1 MSLQS
6 SQDNLFENAKIF
18 EYPGLSTLARLALT
32 RIFSA
37 IDQGSLVATMPNGAQ
52 IVCAGARPGP
62 QGVISISDMRVLRRA
77 LFSGDIG
84 VARSYA
90 DGDWS
95 SPDLTAVIEVAAA
108 NGEKFLRALQ
118 GSTPAM
124 LFNWLSHRLRAN
136 SRPGSRRNIQ
146 FHYDLGN
153 EFYRLWLD
161 DRMIYS
167 SALFRTGLES
177 LESAQQQKLDRII
190 ELVDAK
196 AGYRVL
202 EIGCGW
208 GALALELAQNRGAQ
222 VTALTLS
229 SRQLAHAQA
238 LAATSPA
245 CERIDFRLQD
255 YRDVGG
261 TFDRIVSVEMIE
273 AVGQEYWPT
282 FFATLRDRL
291 APSGHALLQ
300 AITIADDRFERYSRT
315 PGFIQ
320 HCIFPGGTL
329 PSQERMAQE
338 AQRAGLSFERV
349 ETFGESYART
359 LAEWRERFEE
369 NWENISGLG
378 FDSRFHRLWKYYLCY
393 CEAGFGSHAI
403 DVGLYKLSRMA

>member
-1 MSLQS
+1 MSLQP
-6 SQDNLFENAKIF
+6 SQDRVLESAKIVEF
-18 EYPGLSTLARLALT
+18 PGISALTRLALT
-32 RIFSA
+32 KIFSA
-37 IDQGSLVATMPNGAQ
+37 IDQGSLVVTMPNGAQ
-52 IVCAGARPGP
+52 IVCTGAKPGP
-62 QGVISISDMRVLRRA
+62 QGVISIRDMRVLRRA

-84 VARSYA
+84 VARSYV

-95 SPDLTAVIEVAAA
+95 SPDLTAVIEVAAV
-108 NGEKFLRALQ
+108 NGGKLLRALQ
-118 GSTPAM
+118 GSMPVM
-124 LFNWLSHRLRAN
+124 LFHWLAHRLSAN
-136 SRPGSRRNIQ
+136 SRAGSRRNIQ

-167 SALFRTGLES
+167 SAIFRTGLEN
-177 LESAQQQKLDRII
+177 LESAQQQKLDRIVD
-190 ELVDAK
+190 LVDAK
-196 AGYRVL
+196 AEHKVL

-208 GALALELAQNRGAQ
+208 GALALELAQNLGAQ

-229 SRQLAHAQA
+229 PRQLAHAQA
-238 LAATSPA
+238 LAAATPA
-245 CERIDFRLQD
+245 GERIDFRLQD
-255 YRDVGG
+255 YRGVGG

-291 APSGHALLQ
+291 VPSGHALLQ

-320 HCIFPGGTL
+320 RCIFPGGTL
-329 PSQERMAQE
+329 PSKERMAQE
-338 AQRAGLSFERV
+338 AQRAGLRFEPV

-369 NWENISGLG
+369 NWEKISELG
-378 FDSRFHRLWKYYLCY
+378 FDARFHRLWEYYLAY
-393 CEAGFGSHAI
+393 CEAAFRSRAI

>member
-6 SQDNLFENAKIF
+6 YQDSVLGSAKTIEF
-18 EYPGLSTLARLALT
+18 PGLSALARLVLS
-32 RIFSA
+32 RISSA
-37 IDQGSLVATMPNGAQ
+37 IVQGSLVVTLPNGAQ
-52 IVCAGARPGP
+52 FVCAGPRPGP
-62 QGVISISDMRVLRRA
+62 EAVVSIRKMRVLRRA
-77 LFSGDIG
+77 LLSGDIG
-84 VARSYA
+84 VALSYA

-95 SPDLTAVIEVAAA
+95 SSDLTAVIELAAV
-108 NGEKFLRALQ
+108 NGENFLRALQ
-118 GSTPAM
+118 GVMPLRLSH
-124 LFNWLSHRLRAN
+124 WLSHRRRAN
-136 SRPGSRRNIQ
+136 SRAGSRRNIQ

-153 EFYRLWLD
+153 DFYRLWLD

-167 SALFRTGLES
+167 SALFRTGGES
-177 LESAQQQKLDRII
+177 LELAQRQKLERIV
-190 ELVDAK
+190 ELVGARGDHE
-196 AGYRVL
+196 VL

-208 GALALELAQNRGAQ
+208 GALALELAKTSGAQ
-222 VTALTLS
+222 VTGLTLS
-229 SRQLAHAQA
+229 PRQLAHAKA
-238 LAATSPA
+238 LAAESPA
-245 CERIDFRLQD
+245 GERTDFRLQD

-300 AITIADDRFERYSRT
+300 AITISDDRFERYSRT

-329 PSQERMAQE
+329 PSKERMAQE
-338 AQRAGLSFERV
+338 ARRAGLTFEVV

-359 LAEWRERFEE
+359 LVEWRNRFED
-369 NWENISGLG
+369 NWERISDLG
-378 FDSRFHRLWKYYLCY
+378 FDERFHRLWRYYLCY
-393 CEAGFGSHAI
+393 CDAGFRSRAI